1 MNNRTFDILKWI
13 AILVI
18 PALATFVGLVGKG
31 VNWRYTDITVM
42 IITGFGAFL
51 GSILGVSNR
60 TYKKISS
67 DK

>member
-1 MNNRTFDILKWI
+1 
-13 AILVI
+13 
-18 PALATFVGLVGKG
+18 
-31 VNWRYTDITVM
+31 
-42 IITGFGAFL
+42 GFGAFL

>member
-1 MNNRTFDILKWI
+1 C
-13 AILVI
+13 
-18 PALATFVGLVGKG
+18 
-31 VNWRYTDITVM
+31 
-42 IITGFGAFL
+42 GAFL

>member
-1 MNNRTFDILKWI
+1 
-13 AILVI
+13 
-18 PALATFVGLVGKG
+18 
-31 VNWRYTDITVM
+31 
-42 IITGFGAFL
+42 ITGFGAFL

>member
-1 MNNRTFDILKWI
+1 
-13 AILVI
+13 
-18 PALATFVGLVGKG
+18 
-31 VNWRYTDITVM
+31 
-42 IITGFGAFL
+42 FGAFL

>member
-1 MNNRTFDILKWI
+1 
-13 AILVI
+13 
-18 PALATFVGLVGKG
+18 GKG

>member
-1 MNNRTFDILKWI
+1 
-13 AILVI
+13 
-18 PALATFVGLVGKG
+18 
-31 VNWRYTDITVM
+31 
-42 IITGFGAFL
+42 TGFGAFL